1 MGWICDPFIYVHIIC
16 ILTQLDWVVGGGWV
30 GMYTFDLG
38 AGQLCEYEMESS
50 DVTWYDDIVWW
61 QTTGSAFERFYIHTS
76 SL

>member
-1 MGWICDPFIYVHIIC
+1 
-16 ILTQLDWVVGGGWV
+16 
-30 GMYTFDLG
+30 MYTFDLG